1 MNSSKIFCFDIKIFV
16 KIPNRDYHKVC
27 KSVVIV
33 SSDRTVPIKL
43 LNPGNKSIVIPKGQ
57 ILAQTILDTRSS
69 DESNRPTFPT
79 KLQVFVFTI

>member
-1 MNSSKIFCFDIKIFV
+1 MSVSIYTLKFYVFNLSKIFCFDIKIFV

-43 LNPGNKSIVIPKGQ
+43 LNPGGK
-57 ILAQTILDTRSS
+57 
-69 DESNRPTFPT
+69 
-79 KLQVFVFTI
+79 